1 MRCRVQ
7 DRVAVGVLREAIA
20 AGRLARGGLVTEGTA
35 GSTGVSLAMAA
46 RAAGCRCHVVLP
58 DDAAAEKAALI
69 RAHGGAVERVR
80 PVAIAHPGHF
90 VHVAAAKARAAGG
103 VFADQFENLA
113 NFRAHLATGAEILA
127 QTGGRLDAFVCAA
140 GTGGTIAGVSAALKA
155 HDAAIR
161 VVLVDPPGSGLYNRV
176 ERGVM
181 YTRQEAE
188 GKRLR
193 NPFDTVTEGIGI
205 NRLTENFRQ
214 ARIDGAVQGTDQ
226 EAVDMA
232 VHLLREDGLFVGS
245 SAAMNCVGAVKL
257 AKALGPGHTIVTVL
271 CDGGA
276 RHLSKFHCLEYLAR
290 HGLRYPGEDWRLDF
304 AAL

>member
-1 MRCRVQ
+1 M
-7 DRVAVGVLREAIA
+7 GVLREARA
-20 AGRLARGGLVTEGTA
+20 AGRLPPGGLVTEGTA

-46 RAAGCRCHVVLP
+46 RAAGCRCHVVMP

-90 VHVAAAKARAAGG
+90 VHVAAAKARATPGG
-103 VFADQFENLA
+103 VFAAQFEKGL
-113 NFRAHLATGAEILA
+113 FR
-127 QTGGRLDAFVCAA
+127 FA
-140 GTGGTIAGVSAALKA
+140 GTVIGTIAGVSAALKA

-161 VVLVDPPGSGLYNRV
+161 VHLVDPPGSGLYNRV
-176 ERGVM
+176 ERGVL
-181 YTRQEAE
+181 YTRHEAE

-205 NRLTENFRQ
+205 NRLTENFRR

-245 SAAMNCVGAVKL
+245 SAAMNCVGAVKV
-257 AKALGPGHTIVTVL
+257 AKALGPGHTVVTVL

-276 RHLSKFHCLEYLAR
+276 RHLSKFHCPEYLAR